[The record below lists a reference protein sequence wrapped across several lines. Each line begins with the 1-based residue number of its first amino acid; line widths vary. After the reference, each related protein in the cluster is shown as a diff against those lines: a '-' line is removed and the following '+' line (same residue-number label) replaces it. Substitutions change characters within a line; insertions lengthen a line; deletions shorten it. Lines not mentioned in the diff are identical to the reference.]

1 MSSPIAAQIASP
13 PGDDEFAAV
22 DDQATEGLGPQV
34 ANARRVAGLTLAG
47 VAQRRRAAARD
58 HDR

>member
-1 MSSPIAAQIASP
+1 MTMSSPIAAEIASP

-34 ANARRVAGLTLAG
+34 ANARRVAGPTLAG
-47 VAQRRRAAARD
+47 VAQ
-58 HDR
+58 